1 MPLHHVVDTEFRGN
15 RLLGEQLL
23 EHEAVALV
31 LIDQFGAE
39 NVSFENADAKWH

>member
-1 MPLHHVVDTEFRGN
+1 MPLHHVVDTELRCN

-23 EHEAVALV
+23 EHQAVAFV
-31 LIDQFGAE
+31 LLDQFGAE